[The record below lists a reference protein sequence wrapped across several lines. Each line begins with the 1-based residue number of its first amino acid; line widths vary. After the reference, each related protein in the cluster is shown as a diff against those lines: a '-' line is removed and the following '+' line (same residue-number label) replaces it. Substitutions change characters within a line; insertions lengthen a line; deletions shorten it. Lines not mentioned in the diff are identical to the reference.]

1 MAMIEFLK
9 KLIDN
14 TDKWY
19 TKSRL
24 PKTVKE
30 VIFAVVVIT
39 STLLIEFCEWISKKI
54 S

>member
-1 MAMIEFLK
+1 VIEFLK
-9 KLIDN
+9 NLIDR
-14 TDKWY
+14 TDRWY

-39 STLLIEFCEWISKKI
+39 STLLIEVCEWISKKT